1 MTSPL
6 EPNDLSHLSDEKFMA
21 LCPQGFHGTG
31 DFDASSPSPKPSI
44 DDILSLAH
52 EHFTFR
58 GNSHGDQFF
67 ATSMEAKTNPAQALL
82 SFARAVLEMRRQCC
96 AQRPKPLTDDEIN
109 DLWNC
114 CGTGDEYGHHEGNI
128 FQFARAIQERGQ

>member
-6 EPNDLSHLSDEKFMA
+6 EPNDLSHLSDEDFMA

-58 GNSHGDQFF
+58 GNSYGDQFF
-67 ATSMEAKTNPAQALL
+67 ATSMEAKTNPTQALL
-82 SFARAVLEMRRQCC
+82 SFARAVLEMRRQ
-96 AQRPKPLTDDEIN
+96 
-109 DLWNC
+109 
-114 CGTGDEYGHHEGNI
+114 
-128 FQFARAIQERGQ
+128 